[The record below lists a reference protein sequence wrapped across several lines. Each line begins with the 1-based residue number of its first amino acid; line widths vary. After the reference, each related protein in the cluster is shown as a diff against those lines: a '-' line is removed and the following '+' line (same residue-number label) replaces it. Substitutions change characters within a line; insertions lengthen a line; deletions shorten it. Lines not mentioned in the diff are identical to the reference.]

1 MRSQNKVKYNYEAL
15 ELYLSISILSC
26 FILFPFMFCLH
37 NMFERNNVL
46 FTHNICLVTLVT
58 GYCQPLTVYSLK
70 SNGNKQQQHNFLMI
84 S

>member
-1 MRSQNKVKYNYEAL
+1 
-15 ELYLSISILSC
+15 
-26 FILFPFMFCLH
+26 MFCLH

-46 FTHNICLVTLVT
+46 FTHNIYLVTLVT